1 MGVIATLLY
10 QSPSRFLVLTILPTG
25 YCKMTPRSTNTTLS
39 TSIYIV
45 KFHTAFTFRN
55 KLSFFIPTLLF
66 FIYQTF
72 FCRDDNSCDR
82 EPNSDTNLLISQNIQ
97 N

>member
-10 QSPSRFLVLTILPTG
+10 QSPSRFLVLTILTTG

-55 KLSFFIPTLLF
+55 KLIVFHTYIALFRIP
-66 FIYQTF
+66 
-72 FCRDDNSCDR
+72 
-82 EPNSDTNLLISQNIQ
+82 NIFLQ
-97 N
+97 R